1 MNVHFSYK
9 LSRTPDLDREIQHG
23 TEKVRKRLQVFRPEL
38 VHLKGLVEQN
48 SSREGIVVSLNLRL
62 PSGQM
67 ASQESAPNASA
78 AIKAAF
84 DSLLSQIGKHKEL
97 LRNSHKWHR
106 RRAQGGRPVPQV
118 PFEQTVASIPPL
130 AATPDDVRTYVNANF
145 RRLQTYVERE
155 LYFRESSGDI
165 ESDSINSEE
174 IVDQAVAD
182 ALDEKNDKPDRI
194 GIEPWLYRLAI
205 RAIDD
210 AVSRRSEAD
219 TEVELRG
226 MRQRRR
232 ERASDEARLQFH
244 QPDEAMTNESGI
256 PDRGAPTPEEVAYTD
271 EMVALVQ
278 VALNGAAPQDRET
291 FVLHA
296 LEGFTV
302 EEIAAITDRN
312 REEIEQSIARAREKL
327 RNGFATNNPFQRRLL
342 QATATR

>member
-9 LSRTPDLDREIQHG
+9 LPRTPDIDREIQHG
-23 TEKVRKRLQVFRPEL
+23 IEKVRKRLQVFRPEL
-38 VHLKGLVEQN
+38 VHLKGSLEQN
-48 SSREGIVVSLNLRL
+48 SSREGTVVSLNLRL

-67 ASQESAPNASA
+67 AAQESASSA
-78 AIKAAF
+78 PTAIKAAYE
-84 DSLLSQIGKHKEL
+84 SLLIQIGKHKEL
-97 LRNSHKWHR
+97 LRNSHKWR
-106 RRAQGGRPVPQV
+106 RRRTEEGRPVPQV
-118 PFEQTVASIPPL
+118 PFEQTVASVPPL
-130 AATPDDVRTYVNANF
+130 TATPDDVRTYVNANF
-145 RRLQTYVERE
+145 RRLQTYVDRE

-165 ESDSINSEE
+165 EADSISAEE

-182 ALDEKNDKPDRI
+182 ALDEKVEKPDRI
-194 GIEPWLYRLAI
+194 GIEPWFYRLAI

-210 AVSRRSEAD
+210 AVSRRSAPD

-226 MRQRRR
+226 VRQRRR
-232 ERASDEARLQFH
+232 ERASDEPRLQFH

-302 EEIAAITDRN
+302 EEIAAITDRS
-312 REEIEQSIARAREKL
+312 RDEIEQSIARAREKL
-327 RNGFATNNPFQRRLL
+327 RNGFATNNPFQRKLL

>member
-9 LSRTPDLDREIQHG
+9 LSRTPDIDHEIQHG
-23 TEKVRKRLQVFRPEL
+23 TEKVRRRLQVFRPEL
-38 VHLKGLVEQN
+38 VHLKGLIEQN
-48 SSREGIVVSLNLRL
+48 SSREGIAVSLNLRL

-67 ASQESAPNASA
+67 ASQESAPNAAA
-78 AIKAAF
+78 AIKTAF
-84 DSLLSQIGKHKEL
+84 DSLLVQIGKHKEL
-97 LRNSHKWHR
+97 LRNSHSWR
-106 RRAQGGRPVPQV
+106 RRRTQESRPLPQV
-118 PFEQTVASIPPL
+118 PFEQTVASVPPL
-130 AATPDDVRTYVNANF
+130 TATPDDVRTYVNANF
-145 RRLQTYVERE
+145 RRLQIYVERE

-165 ESDSINSEE
+165 ESDSISAEE

-182 ALDEKNDKPDRI
+182 ALDDKVDKPDRI

-210 AVSRRSEAD
+210 MVSRRSEAD

-226 MRQRRR
+226 VRQRRR
-232 ERASDEARLQFH
+232 ERASDEPRLQFH

-256 PDRGAPTPEEVAYTD
+256 ADRAAPTPEEVAYTD

-278 VALNGAAPQDRET
+278 LALKGAAPEDRET

-312 REEIEQSIARAREKL
+312 RDEIEQSITRAREKL
-327 RNGFATNNPFQRRLL
+327 RNGFAVNNPFQRKLL

>member
-9 LSRTPDLDREIQHG
+9 LPRTPDIDKEIQHG

-67 ASQESAPNASA
+67 ASQESASSA
-78 AIKAAF
+78 AAALKAAF
-84 DSLLSQIGKHKEL
+84 ESLLSQVGKHKEL
-97 LRNSHKWHR
+97 LRNSHNWRR
-106 RRAQGGRPVPQV
+106 RRAQEGRPLSQV
-118 PFEQTVASIPPL
+118 PFEQTVASIRPL
-130 AATPDDVRTYVNANF
+130 TATPEDVRTYVNANF
-145 RRLQTYVERE
+145 RRLHMYVERE

-165 ESDSINSEE
+165 TSDSISAEE

-182 ALDEKNDKPDRI
+182 ALDDKVEKPDRI

-210 AVSRRSEAD
+210 SVARRSEAD
-219 TEVELRG
+219 TEVELHGVPR
-226 MRQRRR
+226 RRR

-244 QPDEAMTNESGI
+244 QPDEALTNESSI

-278 VALNGAAPQDRET
+278 LALEGAAPQDRET

-302 EEIAAITDRN
+302 EEIAAITDRDRN
-312 REEIEQSIARAREKL
+312 HIEQSIARAREKL
-327 RNGFATNNPFQRRLL
+327 RNGFAAKNPFQKKLL
-342 QATATR
+342 RATATR

>member
-9 LSRTPDLDREIQHG
+9 LSRTPDIDREIQHG

-38 VHLKGLVEQN
+38 VHLKGAVEQN

-67 ASQESAPNASA
+67 AAQETASNAA
-78 AIKAAF
+78 TAIKAAYE
-84 DSLLSQIGKHKEL
+84 SLLSQIGKHKEL
-97 LRNSHKWHR
+97 LRNSHKWR
-106 RRAQGGRPVPQV
+106 RRRTVEGRPLPQV
-118 PFEQTVASIPPL
+118 PFEQTVASVPPL
-130 AATPDDVRTYVNANF
+130 TATPDDVRTYVNANF
-145 RRLQTYVERE
+145 RRLHLFVERE
-155 LYFRESSGDI
+155 IYFRESSGDI
-165 ESDSINSEE
+165 ESEAISAEE

-182 ALDEKNDKPDRI
+182 ALDDKVEKPDRI

-205 RAIDD
+205 RAVDD
-210 AVSRRSEAD
+210 LVARRTQGE
-219 TEVELRG
+219 TEIELRG
-226 MRQRRR
+226 IRQRRR
-232 ERASDEARLQFH
+232 ERASDEARLQYH

-278 VALNGAAPQDRET
+278 LALAGAAPQDRET

-296 LEGFTV
+296 IEGFTV

-312 REEIEQSIARAREKL
+312 REEIEQSIARARERL
-327 RNGFATNNPFQRRLL
+327 RAGFATKNPFQKRLL
-342 QATATR
+342 QETR

>member
-1 MNVHFSYK
+1 MNVQFSYK
-9 LSRTPDLDREIQHG
+9 LSRTPDIDREIQHG
-23 TEKVRKRLQVFRPEL
+23 TEKVRRRLQVFRPEL
-38 VHLKGLVEQN
+38 VHLKGLVEQS
-48 SSREGIVVSLNLRL
+48 SSREGTVVSLNLRL

-67 ASQESAPNASA
+67 ATQESAATA
-78 AIKAAF
+78 ATALKSAF
-84 DSLLSQIGKHKEL
+84 DSLLIQIGKHKEL
-97 LRNSHKWHR
+97 LRNSHNWHR
-106 RRAQGGRPVPQV
+106 RRAPQGRPLPQV
-118 PFEQTVASIPPL
+118 PFEQTVASVPPL
-130 AATPDDVRTYVNANF
+130 TATPDDVRTYVNANF
-145 RRLQTYVERE
+145 RRLQIYVERE

-165 ESDSINSEE
+165 EADSINAEE

-182 ALDEKNDKPDRI
+182 ALDEKVDKPDRI

-210 AVSRRSEAD
+210 TVSRRSEGD
-219 TEVELRG
+219 TEVELRSV
-226 MRQRRR
+226 RQRRR

-302 EEIAAITDRN
+302 DEIAAITDRN
-312 REEIEQSIARAREKL
+312 REEIEQSIARARDQL
-327 RNGFATNNPFQRRLL
+327 RNGFAAINPFQRKLL
-342 QATATR
+342 QTTAVR

>member
-9 LSRTPDLDREIQHG
+9 LSRTPDIDREIQHG

-48 SSREGIVVSLNLRL
+48 SSREGVVVSMNLRL

-67 ASQESAPNASA
+67 ASQESASTAST
-78 AIKAAF
+78 AIKSAF
-84 DSLLSQIGKHKEL
+84 ESLLSQIGKHKDL
-97 LRNSHKWHR
+97 LRNSHHWRR
-106 RRAQGGRPVPQV
+106 RRAQEGRPIPQV
-118 PFEQTVASIPPL
+118 PFEETVAAVPPL
-130 AATPDDVRTYVNANF
+130 TATPDDVRTYVNANF
-145 RRLQTYVERE
+145 RRLQLYVERE

-165 ESDSINSEE
+165 EQDSISAEE

-182 ALDEKNDKPDRI
+182 ALDDKVDKPDRI

-205 RAIDD
+205 RAVEDTI
-210 AVSRRSEAD
+210 SRRAEAD

-226 MRQRRR
+226 VRQRRR
-232 ERASDEARLQFH
+232 ERASDEPRLQFH

-256 PDRGAPTPEEVAYTD
+256 PDRGAPSPEEVAYTD

-278 VALNGAAPQDRET
+278 IALNGAAPQDRET

-302 EEIAAITDRN
+302 EEIAAITDRS
-312 REEIEQSIARAREKL
+312 RDEIEQSIGRAREKL
-327 RNGFATNNPFQRRLL
+327 RKGFAANNPFQRKLV